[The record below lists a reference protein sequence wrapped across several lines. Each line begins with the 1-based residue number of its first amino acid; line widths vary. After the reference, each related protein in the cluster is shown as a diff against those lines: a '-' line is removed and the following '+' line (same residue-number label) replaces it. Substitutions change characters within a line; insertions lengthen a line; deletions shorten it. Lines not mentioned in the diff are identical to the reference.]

1 MHRFMRAIGFS
12 TEGTRENRKR
22 LLSYVVTSADES
34 RVVSA
39 KEGHLLV
46 EYRKYFGDR
55 IGIIV
60 RGTFE
65 PGESGAEE
73 YFVDYSVPFLKAV
86 AISSTDKVTFESF
99 ADKLEYVGIC
109 EDYRLGMPLIFYL
122 QNMNELLSQ
131 TEPVQDRAI
140 DVFHVS
146 LSALSVKGSIMMPIE
161 KSESD
166 EQLMKKRK
174 RERDELY
181 RRAKTGDESAIENI
195 TIEDMDT
202 YSIVKK
208 KSKQED
214 VFSLVDS
221 YFMPVG
227 IECDQYSILGEIKD
241 VNESINQITGE
252 EVVILDI
259 VANDIF
265 FDVCINRKDL
275 AGEPE
280 IGRRFKGDVWMQG
293 TVAF

>member
-109 EDYRLGMPLIFYL
+109 DDYRLGMPLIFYL

-131 TEPVQDRAI
+131 TEPVQG
-140 DVFHVS
+140 H
-146 LSALSVKGSIMMPIE
+146 
-161 KSESD
+161 
-166 EQLMKKRK
+166 
-174 RERDELY
+174 
-181 RRAKTGDESAIENI
+181 
-195 TIEDMDT
+195 
-202 YSIVKK
+202 
-208 KSKQED
+208 
-214 VFSLVDS
+214 
-221 YFMPVG
+221 
-227 IECDQYSILGEIKD
+227 
-241 VNESINQITGE
+241 
-252 EVVILDI
+252 
-259 VANDIF
+259 
-265 FDVCINRKDL
+265 
-275 AGEPE
+275 
-280 IGRRFKGDVWMQG
+280 
-293 TVAF
+293 

>member
-1 MHRFMRAIGFS
+1 M
-12 TEGTRENRKR
+12 
-22 LLSYVVTSADES
+22 
-34 RVVSA
+34 
-39 KEGHLLV
+39 
-46 EYRKYFGDR
+46 
-55 IGIIV
+55 
-60 RGTFE
+60 
-65 PGESGAEE
+65 
-73 YFVDYSVPFLKAV
+73 PFLKAV

-109 EDYRLGMPLIFYL
+109 DDYRLGMPLIFYL

-146 LSALSVKGSIMMPIE
+146 LSALSVKGSIMMSIE

-208 KSKQED
+208 KSKEED

>member
-86 AISSTDKVTFESF
+86 AISSTDKVTFDSF

-109 EDYRLGMPLIFYL
+109 DDYRLGMPLIFYL

-208 KSKQED
+208 KSKEED

-275 AGEPE
+275 VGEPE

>member
-109 EDYRLGMPLIFYL
+109 DDYRLGMPLIFYL

-208 KSKQED
+208 KSKEED

>member
-109 EDYRLGMPLIFYL
+109 DDYRLGMPLIFYL

-208 KSKQED
+208 KSKEED

-275 AGEPE
+275 VGEPE

>member
-86 AISSTDKVTFESF
+86 AISSTDRVTFESF

-109 EDYRLGMPLIFYL
+109 DDYRLGMPLIFYL

-161 KSESD
+161 KSESE

-208 KSKQED
+208 KSKEED

-275 AGEPE
+275 VGEPE

>member
-109 EDYRLGMPLIFYL
+109 DDYRLGMPLIFYL

-161 KSESD
+161 KSES
-166 EQLMKKRK
+166 EERLMKKRK

-208 KSKQED
+208 KSKEED

-275 AGEPE
+275 VGEPE

>member
-1 MHRFMRAIGFS
+1 
-12 TEGTRENRKR
+12 
-22 LLSYVVTSADES
+22 
-34 RVVSA
+34 
-39 KEGHLLV
+39 
-46 EYRKYFGDR
+46 
-55 IGIIV
+55 
-60 RGTFE
+60 
-65 PGESGAEE
+65 
-73 YFVDYSVPFLKAV
+73 
-86 AISSTDKVTFESF
+86 
-99 ADKLEYVGIC
+99 
-109 EDYRLGMPLIFYL
+109 
-122 QNMNELLSQ
+122 
-131 TEPVQDRAI
+131 
-140 DVFHVS
+140 
-146 LSALSVKGSIMMPIE
+146 MMPIE
-161 KSESD
+161 KSESE

-208 KSKQED
+208 KSKEED

-275 AGEPE
+275 VGEPE

>member
-208 KSKQED
+208 KSKEED

>member
-109 EDYRLGMPLIFYL
+109 DDYRLGMPLIFYL

-131 TEPVQDRAI
+131 TEPVQNRAI

-208 KSKQED
+208 KSKEED

-275 AGEPE
+275 VGEPE

>member
-146 LSALSVKGSIMMPIE
+146 LSALSVKGSIMLPIE

-208 KSKQED
+208 KSKEED

>member
-109 EDYRLGMPLIFYL
+109 DDYRLGMPLIFYL

-161 KSESD
+161 KSESE

-208 KSKQED
+208 KSKEED

-275 AGEPE
+275 VGEPE

>member
-12 TEGTRENRKR
+12 VEGTRENRKR

-46 EYRKYFGDR
+46 EYRKYFGDK
-55 IGIIV
+55 IGLMV

-65 PGESGAEE
+65 PGESGTDE
-73 YFVDYSVPFLKAV
+73 FFIDYAVPFLKAT
-86 AISSTDKVTFESF
+86 AISATDKITFDCF
-99 ADKLEYVGIC
+99 AEKLCYVGIC
-109 EDYRLGMPLIFYL
+109 DDYRLGMPLIFYL

-131 TEPVQDRAI
+131 AEPVEDRAI
-140 DVFHVS
+140 DVFHLS
-146 LSALSVKGSIMMPIE
+146 LSALSVRGSIMLPIE

-166 EQLMKKRK
+166 ERMMRKKK
-174 RERDELY
+174 REREDLY
-181 RRAKTGDESAIENI
+181 RRAKIGEEAAIENI

-208 KSKQED
+208 KSKEED
-214 VFSLVDS
+214 VYSLVDT

-241 VNESINQITGE
+241 VNESINRITGE
-252 EVVILDI
+252 DVVILD
-259 VANDIF
+259 VVVNDIF

-275 AGEPE
+275 EGEPE
-280 IGRRFKGDVWMQG
+280 IGRRFKGDIWLQG
-293 TVAF
+293 TVEF

>member
-109 EDYRLGMPLIFYL
+109 DDYRLGMPLIFYL

-208 KSKQED
+208 KSKEED

-221 YFMPVG
+221 YFMTVG

-275 AGEPE
+275 VGEPE

>member
-109 EDYRLGMPLIFYL
+109 DDYRLGMPLIFYL

-166 EQLMKKRK
+166 EQLIKKRK

-208 KSKQED
+208 KSKEED

-275 AGEPE
+275 VGEPE

>member
-86 AISSTDKVTFESF
+86 AISSTDKVTFDSF

-109 EDYRLGMPLIFYL
+109 DDYRLGMPLIFYL

-208 KSKQED
+208 KSKEED

-221 YFMPVG
+221 YFMPIG

-275 AGEPE
+275 VGEPE

>member
-86 AISSTDKVTFESF
+86 AISSTDRVTFESF

-109 EDYRLGMPLIFYL
+109 DDYRLGMPLIFYL

-131 TEPVQDRAI
+131 TEPVQNRAI

-208 KSKQED
+208 KSKEED

-275 AGEPE
+275 VGEPE

>member
-12 TEGTRENRKR
+12 IEGTRENRKR

-86 AISSTDKVTFESF
+86 AISSTDKVTFDSF

-109 EDYRLGMPLIFYL
+109 DDYRLGMPLIFYL

-275 AGEPE
+275 VGEPE

>member
-86 AISSTDKVTFESF
+86 AISSTDRVTFESF

-109 EDYRLGMPLIFYL
+109 DDYRLGMPLIFYL

-208 KSKQED
+208 KSKEED

-275 AGEPE
+275 VGEPE

>member
-46 EYRKYFGDR
+46 EYRKYFGER

-86 AISSTDKVTFESF
+86 AISSTDRVTFESF

-109 EDYRLGMPLIFYL
+109 DDYRLGMPLIFYL

-140 DVFHVS
+140 DVFHVA

-208 KSKQED
+208 KSKEED

-275 AGEPE
+275 VGEPE